1 MNFTAKLFFCIRPF
15 AKIISVLGCFFVL
28 LGCANLI
35 GLEENKV
42 SFDGYKFSTKLNRDK
57 VDDRSF
63 SLVVRRANRSLS
75 GAREAGRY
83 EATKFCIKN
92 FGTSDV
98 EWVLSPDDNN
108 VGLTGKILELSGRCD
123 I

>member
-1 MNFTAKLFFCIRPF
+1 MNFTAKLFFCVRRF
-15 AKIISVLGCFFVL
+15 AKIISVLCCFFIL
-28 LGCANLI
+28 LGCSNPFE
-35 GLEENKV
+35 LEENKV

-83 EATKFCIKN
+83 GLQN
-92 FGTSDV
+92 FVSRTLGHQ
-98 EWVLSPDDNN
+98 
-108 VGLTGKILELSGRCD
+108 I
-123 I
+123 